1 MQQKLCSR
9 GSGSFLLERNG
20 QACGAVTVTSCD
32 LPFRCPRCGEQ
43 ERFRSLASLRAHLE
57 YRHSYRSPDVI
68 TGSFSITGKLPDPL
82 TSAIPWHDMSLPTR
96 RGQQSSGRPPHIRSL
111 SDSRDSSYLHSY
123 SSVRRRTQ
131 SVGVGTQADE
141 EDEEEEDEEEGGTE
155 DEDVGEDEDEDEGE
169 ERCRG
174 RNEDIKIRKSDVCH
188 HLNHHHLP
196 FSSSAPLGPPL
207 DPDLDFDLDL
217 DLVGAFRFTYFMFW
231 IKAVFI
237 NLLRE

>member
-1 MQQKLCSR
+1 M
-9 GSGSFLLERNG
+9 
-20 QACGAVTVTSCD
+20 
-32 LPFRCPRCGEQ
+32 
-43 ERFRSLASLRAHLE
+43 
-57 YRHSYRSPDVI
+57 
-68 TGSFSITGKLPDPL
+68 
-82 TSAIPWHDMSLPTR
+82 
-96 RGQQSSGRPPHIRSL
+96 
-111 SDSRDSSYLHSY
+111 
-123 SSVRRRTQ
+123 
-131 SVGVGTQADE
+131 GTQADE

-231 IKAVFI
+231 RKVVFI